1 MSFKKY
7 LLDKTVQITVSI
19 VGFIIAILMLN
30 AFKVE
35 NDLKIAL
42 TILFFLVATF
52 NIIFDYFRKYKF
64 YKKILNALDKLDKKY
79 LILEILNKPNF
90 YDGEIFYQ
98 ILYDINK
105 SMIENVKEYNLSITD
120 FKEYVEMWIH
130 EVKIPI
136 ASLTLI
142 SHNHQ
147 NEIDKKYIEQ
157 IRKLDNYIDQIL
169 YFVRSENVE
178 KDYIIKE
185 KKLQEIIKNVALKN
199 KDDLLENA
207 VRLDVDVHNEKVL
220 TDSKWLEFILN
231 QIINNSIKYKRK
243 NTESYIKI
251 KANEDKDRLYL
262 TICDNG
268 IGIPKS
274 DIKRVF
280 DKSFTGENGRTMTKS
295 TGMGLYIAKK
305 LCDKLGHKITVES
318 EINEYTKITIIFTKN
333 IFIKL
338 IKVYADLDTKNKYYK
353 IVMFCNIR
361 ITTNPILLYYTVK
374 RKEKDYGKYLKN

>member
-64 YKKILNALDKLDKKY
+64 YKKILNTLVKLDKKY

-333 IFIKL
+333 NF
-338 IKVYADLDTKNKYYK
+338 YK
-353 IVMFCNIR
+353 PDN
-361 ITTNPILLYYTVK
+361 
-374 RKEKDYGKYLKN
+374 